1 MAFRDR
7 PSGPLGAD
15 VVSNELDEFNARY
28 ENLLQMLYARLK
40 EIQIRSPGDILAS
53 VSLIHL
59 FCFLCG
65 VDIFIKSNWSHVNLM
80 THNGTLCS

>member
-7 PSGPLGAD
+7 PSGPSGAD

-59 FCFLCG
+59 FSFLCG
-65 VDIFIKSNWSHVNLM
+65 VDIFISKVIGATSI
-80 THNGTLCS
+80 